1 MPTRRESPNGDGKRQ
16 PSNIY
21 TVPFQVMYNHGI
33 CESKFRAPPHQRS
46 SSLPSARFQAN
57 DGFARQ
63 GLRPALHGRPLLH
76 QRRRKRADVAETV
89 ELGGL
94 RWHGACRRGE
104 FLMPSAFCAV
114 SRSGPIAEPP
124 RPRTPTTTHTQR
136 RVLPCSGR
144 SWKIHRTFEL
154 LASLFQNEQFKIS
167 SKSRSRSSRSSA
179 KSSSCRE
186 QPPRVQC

>member
-1 MPTRRESPNGDGKRQ
+1 MNATLDFNYPVHLRLGLSH
-16 PSNIY
+16 
-21 TVPFQVMYNHGI
+21 NHGI

-76 QRRRKRADVAETV
+76 QRRRTRADVAETV

-104 FLMPSAFCAV
+104 FLMPSAFCAM

-144 SWKIHRTFEL
+144 SWKIRQTFEL
-154 LASLFQNEQFKIS
+154 LAISFQNEQLRRWVAINT
-167 SKSRSRSSRSSA
+167 KSRSRSSRSSSS
-179 KSSSCRE
+179 SSSCRE
-186 QPPRVQC
+186 QPPRMRC

>member
-1 MPTRRESPNGDGKRQ
+1 
-16 PSNIY
+16 
-21 TVPFQVMYNHGI
+21 MYNHGI

-76 QRRRKRADVAETV
+76 QRRRTRADVAETV

-124 RPRTPTTTHTQR
+124 RPRTPTTTHTQG
-136 RVLPCSGR
+136 VCCPAQAAPGR
-144 SWKIHRTFEL
+144 SVRL
-154 LASLFQNEQFKIS
+154 LS
-167 SKSRSRSSRSSA
+167 SSRFYSRMSTSS
-179 KSSSCRE
+179 
-186 QPPRVQC
+186 PRSQSTRNQGLGRVGRRPKPLRAVNNLLGCGADRPT

>member
-1 MPTRRESPNGDGKRQ
+1 MG
-16 PSNIY
+16 
-21 TVPFQVMYNHGI
+21 QVMYNHGI

-76 QRRRKRADVAETV
+76 QRRRTRADVAETV

-136 RVLPCSGR
+136 RALPCSGR
-144 SWKIHRTFEL
+144 SWKIRQTFEL
-154 LASLFQNEQFKIS
+154 LAILFKNGGVRRWVAIS
-167 SKSRSRSSRSSA
+167 SKSRSRSSRSS
-179 KSSSCRE
+179 SSPSSCRE
-186 QPPRVQC
+186 QPPRMRC